1 MDLVERVNTEVAKK
15 LNKLTM
21 KQFEELMN
29 VSKTKRHNNY
39 NIKTEYNKLK
49 SYTRNVL
56 KGNNNYIVNYQYVK
70 GKDDFG
76 RLQSKNPS
84 LQRLFNGFR
93 GILSNGITRDLDMS
107 NCHPNILLNL
117 CKEHNIKCD
126 YVKQYIY
133 NREEGLKE
141 LMTEYEISRD
151 EAKQTYLK
159 CLNKEELTT
168 MINNKK
174 VKNINFLNYDKET
187 TNIIQSLY
195 EIYKKDYDKY
205 VDEDYNRKGKMVNLI
220 LCKYED
226 IYLREAIDYLKKQKI
241 EICTNMFDGCM
252 IYKTD
257 KYDIKQIIEEL
268 NKIFKDR
275 NITWTEK
282 QHNIDL
288 LETLNNM
295 EIVTTDYFDGQDIIE
310 VTMHILEG
318 ILDEKIYKCGD
329 EIYYITDD
337 KIISNEKQIDS
348 ELRDLI
354 SDQKYTIVKIKI
366 GKSGEEII
374 TYVDVSKELRYIN
387 DLITMIKSKAPRDNK
402 FIENIWNE
410 TLFKLYFK
418 NGYYDFQKKEFFKGK
433 YNRTFI
439 KIERDY
445 TPKINKKARKSIY
458 DKILNPVF
466 SIESDK
472 EELQIKLMK
481 YYLYRLSRVI
491 AGNIGD
497 KKYILL
503 QGLRDCGKGVL
514 SDLIMNCFER
524 YVKITNAENFEY
536 KNNNTD
542 PAKQNSWI
550 MDYQFVRLAITQ
562 EITVDVEK
570 NKKMNGNAIKK
581 FCSGGDSIEGRKNH
595 QDEKTFKIQASL
607 MICCNDIPEVEP
619 KDCLEKCDEFQMKSK
634 FISKDFKESDKLATF
649 KYYERDLN
657 IKETLLK
664 DSDII
669 DEFTRIIIEAYNE
682 EQEYPK
688 EIKDELEE
696 MDDEDDYNKLF
707 NIFTITNDK
716 RDFLSNDNLRIII
729 SQNKRPFI
737 MKKCKML
744 LKTKGINEDRTS
756 GIRGISGLVVKGEET
771 ARDRDE
777 ELEKQKKREQEQK
790 KRIV

>member
-1 MDLVERVNTEVAKK
+1 MDLTERVNFEITKK

-21 KQFEELMN
+21 KQFEQLMN
-29 VSKTKRHNNY
+29 VSKTKRHNDY
-39 NIKTEYNKLK
+39 NFKAEYKKLK
-49 SYTRNVL
+49 NYT
-56 KGNNNYIVNYQYVK
+56 KSIIKSNNNHKVNYQYVK

-76 RLQSKNPS
+76 RLQSVDPS
-84 LQRLFNGFR
+84 LQRLYNGFR
-93 GILSNGITRDLDMS
+93 GILCNNITIDLDMS

-117 CKEHNIKCD
+117 CSKHNIKCD

-133 NREEGLKE
+133 NREESLKE
-141 LMTEYEISRD
+141 LTVDYEISRS
-151 EAKQTYLK
+151 EAKTTYLK

-168 MINNKK
+168 RINNKII
-174 VKNINFLNYDKET
+174 KNVNFLNYDKET
-187 TNIIQSLY
+187 TNIINSLY

-205 VDEDYNRKGKMVNLI
+205 VNEDYNRKGKMINLI

-226 IYLREAIDYLKKQKI
+226 IYLREAIDYLKSQKI
-241 EICTNMFDGCM
+241 EVCTNMFDGCM

-257 KYDIKQIIEEL
+257 KYDIKNILEEL

-275 NITWTEK
+275 NITWTQKE
-282 QHNIDL
+282 HTTDL
-288 LETLNNM
+288 LEPLNEM
-295 EIVTTDYFDGQDIIE
+295 EIVTTDYYDGENIVE
-310 VTMHILEG
+310 VTKHILDGLLE
-318 ILDEKIYKCGD
+318 DKIYKCQD
-329 EIYYITDD
+329 EIFYITDD
-337 KIISNEKQIDS
+337 KIISNEKQIDI

-354 SDQKYTIVKIKI
+354 SEQKYTMYKIKKDKNGGDI
-366 GKSGEEII
+366 V
-374 TYVDVSKELRYIN
+374 TYIDVSNELKYIN
-387 DLITMIKSKAPRDNK
+387 ELIVLIKSKAPRDNK
-402 FIENIWNE
+402 FVENIWNE
-410 TLFKLYFK
+410 TLFKLFFK

-433 YNRTFI
+433 YNRTFV

-445 TPKINKKARKSIY
+445 SIKKNKKANKKIY
-458 DKILNPVF
+458 ENILNPVF

-472 EELQIKLMK
+472 DEQQIKLMK

-497 KKYILL
+497 KRYILL

-536 KNNNTD
+536 KSSNGD
-542 PAKQNSWI
+542 AAKNNSWI
-550 MDYQFVRLAITQ
+550 MDYQFIRLAITQ
-562 EITVDVEK
+562 EITVDIEK

-581 FCSGGDSIEGRKNH
+581 FCSGGDSIEARKNH

-607 MICCNDIPEVEP
+607 MICCNDMPEVEP

-634 FISKDFKESDKLATF
+634 FISKDFKETDKLATF

-664 DSDII
+664 DQEII
-669 DEFTRIIIEAYNE
+669 DEFTRMIIEAYNE
-682 EQEYPK
+682 DLEYPQ

-707 NIFTITNDK
+707 NIFTYTNDE
-716 RDFLSNDNLRIII
+716 RDFISNEQLRMII
-729 SQNKRPFI
+729 SHHKVPFI

-744 LKTKGINEDRTS
+744 LKTKGINEHRTS
-756 GIRGISGLVVKGEET
+756 GIRGICGLVVKGEET
-771 ARDRDE
+771 AQQKEEDE
-777 ELEKQKKREQEQK
+777 NKQKKR
-790 KRIV
+790 IL

>member
-1 MDLVERVNTEVAKK
+1 MDLTERVNLEVAKK

-29 VSKTKRHNNY
+29 ISKTKRHDKY
-39 NIKTEYNKLK
+39 NFKAEYKKLK
-49 SYTRNVL
+49 NYTRCIL
-56 KGNNNYIVNYQYVK
+56 KSNNNHKVNYQYVK
-70 GKDDFG
+70 GKDFG
-76 RLQSKNPS
+76 RLQSIDPS
-84 LQRLFNGFR
+84 LQRMFNGFR
-93 GILSNGITRDLDMS
+93 GILCNDVTLDLDMS

-117 CKEHNIKCD
+117 CIKHNIKCD
-126 YVKQYIY
+126 YLRQYIF
-133 NREEGLKE
+133 NREDSLKE
-141 LMTEYEISRD
+141 LMAEYDIPRE

-168 MINNKK
+168 KINNRTI
-174 VKNINFLNYDKET
+174 KNITFLNYDKET
-187 TNIIQSLY
+187 TNIINTLY
-195 EIYKKDYDKY
+195 EIYKGEYDKY
-205 VDEDYNRKGKMVNLI
+205 VDDDYNRRGKMVNLI
-220 LCKYED
+220 LNVYED
-226 IYLREAIDYLKKQKI
+226 IYLREAMDYLKSQKI
-241 EICTNMFDGCM
+241 EISTNMFDGCM
-252 IYKTD
+252 IYKSD
-257 KYDIKQIIEEL
+257 KYDILKVLEEL
-268 NKIFKDR
+268 NKRFKDR
-275 NITWTEK
+275 NIIWTQK
-282 QHNIDL
+282 QHSIDL
-288 LETLNNM
+288 LEPLNNM
-295 EIVTTDYFDGQDIIE
+295 EIVTTDYYDGEDIID
-310 VTMHILEG
+310 VTKHILEG
-318 ILDEKIYKCGD
+318 ILEDKIYKCCD

-354 SDQKYTIVKIKI
+354 SEQRYTIVKVKQDKK
-366 GKSGEEII
+366 GDDII
-374 TYVDVSKELRYIN
+374 SYIDVSKELKYIN
-387 DLITMIKSKAPRDNK
+387 DLIVMIKAKAPRDNK
-402 FIENIWNE
+402 FVEDIWNE
-410 TLFKLYFK
+410 TLFKLFFK
-418 NGYYDFQKKEFFKGK
+418 NGYYDFQKKEFIKGK

-445 TPKINKKARKSIY
+445 NNKKNKKANKIIY

-472 EELQIKLMK
+472 EEQQIKLMK
-481 YYLYRLSRVI
+481 YYLYRLSRII

-536 KNNNTD
+536 KNNSTD
-542 PAKQNSWI
+542 AAKQNSWI

-607 MICCNDIPEVEP
+607 MICCNDMPEVEP

-634 FISKDFKESDKLATF
+634 FISKDFKESDKLQTF

-664 DSDII
+664 DEDII

-682 EQEYPK
+682 DLEYPK
-688 EIKDELEE
+688 EIKDELDN

-707 NIFTITNDK
+707 NIFTITNDE
-716 RDFLSNDNLRIII
+716 RDFISNDNLRVVI
-729 SQNKRPFI
+729 SQHKIPFI

-744 LKTKGINEDRTS
+744 LKTKGINEHRTS
-756 GIRGISGLVVKGEET
+756 GIRGICGLVIKGEET
-771 ARDRDE
+771 AQQKEDE
-777 ELEKQKKREQEQK
+777 ENKQKKR
-790 KRIV
+790 II

>member
-1 MDLVERVNTEVAKK
+1 MDLTERVNIEVAKK
-15 LNKLTM
+15 LNRVTM

-39 NIKTEYNKLK
+39 NFKAEYKKLK
-49 SYTRNVL
+49 NYTRNIL
-56 KGNNNYIVNYQYVK
+56 KSNNNYLVNYQYVK

-76 RLQSKNPS
+76 RLQSINPS
-84 LQRLFNGFR
+84 LQRMYNGFR
-93 GILSNGITRDLDMS
+93 GILCNGITRDLDMS

-117 CKEHNIKCD
+117 CKEHDIKCD

-133 NREEGLKE
+133 NREDSLKQ
-141 LMTEYEISRD
+141 LMTEYEITRD

-168 MINNKK
+168 KINNRII
-174 VKNINFLNYDKET
+174 KNVNFLNYDKET
-187 TNIIQSLY
+187 SNIINALY
-195 EIYKKDYDKY
+195 EIYKKDFNKY

-220 LCKYED
+220 LNKYED
-226 IYLREAIDYLKKQKI
+226 IYLREAIEYLKSQKI

-257 KYDIKQIIEEL
+257 NYDINKILEEL
-268 NKIFKDR
+268 NKRFKDR

-282 QHNIDL
+282 EHSIDI

-295 EIVTTDYFDGQDIIE
+295 EIVTTDYYDGENIID
-310 VTMHILEG
+310 VTMHVLEG
-318 ILDEKIYKCGD
+318 ILEDKIYKCGD
-329 EIYYITDD
+329 GIYYITDD
-337 KIISNEKQIDS
+337 KIISNERQIDS

-354 SDQKYTIVKIKI
+354 SDQRYTIVKIKQ
-366 GKSGEEII
+366 GKNGEEIP
-374 TYVDVSKELRYIN
+374 TFTEVSKELRYIN
-387 DLITMIKSKAPRDNK
+387 ELIVMIKSKAPRDNK

-410 TLFKLYFK
+410 TLFKLFFK
-418 NGYYDFQKKEFFKGK
+418 NGYYDFQKREFFKGK
-433 YNRTFI
+433 FNRTFV

-445 TPKINKKARKSIY
+445 KEKKNKKASKQIY
-458 DKILNPVF
+458 EKILNPVF
-466 SIESDK
+466 SIESEKDDQ
-472 EELQIKLMK
+472 QIKLMK

-497 KKYILL
+497 KRYILL

-536 KNNNTD
+536 KNINTD

-550 MDYQFVRLAITQ
+550 MDYQFIRLAITQ

-581 FCSGGDSIEGRKNH
+581 FCSGGDSIEGRKNN

-607 MICCNDIPEVEP
+607 MICCNDMPEVEP

-634 FISKDFKESDKLATF
+634 FISNDFKESDKLATF

-664 DSDII
+664 NPDII
-669 DEFTRIIIEAYNE
+669 DEFTRMIIEAYNE
-682 EQEYPK
+682 DLEYPK
-688 EIKDELEE
+688 EIKEELEE

-707 NIFTITNDK
+707 NIFTITNDT
-716 RDFLSNDNLRIII
+716 RDFISNENLRVIVQQQKI
-729 SQNKRPFI
+729 PFI

-744 LKTKGINEDRTS
+744 LKTKGINEHRTS
-756 GIRGISGLVVKGEET
+756 GIRGICGLVVKGEET
-771 ARDRDE
+771 AQDKEDE
-777 ELEKQKKREQEQK
+777 LNKQKKR
-790 KRIV
+790 IL

>member
-1 MDLVERVNTEVAKK
+1 MELTERVNLEIAKK
-15 LNKLTM
+15 LNCITVQ
-21 KQFEELMN
+21 QFVELMN
-29 VSKTKRHNNY
+29 YSKTKRHNDY
-39 NIKTEYNKLK
+39 NIKAEFKKLK
-49 SYTRNVL
+49 NYTRNIL
-56 KGNNNYIVNYQYVK
+56 KSNNNYVVNYQYVR

-84 LQRLFNGFR
+84 LQRLYNGFR

-117 CKEHNIKCD
+117 CKDHNIKCD
-126 YVKQYIY
+126 YVKQYIF

-174 VKNINFLNYDKET
+174 IKNINFLNYDKET

-205 VDEDYNRKGKMVNLI
+205 VDEDYNRKGKMINLI

-252 IYKTD
+252 IYKSD
-257 KYDIKQIIEEL
+257 KYDIKKVIEEL

-282 QHNIDL
+282 QHAIDL
-288 LETLNNM
+288 LEPLNNM
-295 EIVTTDYFDGQDIIE
+295 EIVTTDYYLGDNIID
-310 VTMHILEG
+310 VTTYILEG
-318 ILDEKIYKCGD
+318 ILFDKIYKCGD
-329 EIYYITDD
+329 MIYYITDD
-337 KIISNEKQIDS
+337 KILSNEKQIDN

-354 SDQKYTIVKIKI
+354 SDQRYTIIKIKTD
-366 GKSGEEII
+366 KNGEEIP
-374 TYVDVSKELRYIN
+374 TYIEVSKELRYIN
-387 DLITMIKSKAPRDNK
+387 ELVVMIKSKAPKDNK

-410 TLFKLYFK
+410 TLFKLFFK
-418 NGYYDFQKKEFFKGK
+418 NGYYDFQKKEFIKGK
-433 YNRTFI
+433 FNRTFV

-445 TPKINKKARKSIY
+445 NSKKNKKANKIIF

-466 SIESDK
+466 SIESNKD
-472 EELQIKLMK
+472 ELQTKLMK

-524 YVKITNAENFEY
+524 YVKTTNAENFEY
-536 KNNNTD
+536 KNSNTD
-542 PAKQNSWI
+542 AAKANSWI

-562 EITVDVEK
+562 EITVDAEK
-570 NKKMNGNAIKK
+570 NKKLNGNAIKK
-581 FCSGGDSIEGRKNH
+581 FCSGGDSMEGRKNH
-595 QDEKTFKIQASL
+595 KDEKTFKIQASL

-634 FISKDFKESDKLATF
+634 FISKDFKETDKLATF

-657 IKETLLK
+657 IKETILK
-664 DSDII
+664 DIDII
-669 DEFTRIIIEAYNE
+669 DEFTRMIIEAYNE
-682 EQEYPK
+682 DLEYPQ
-688 EIKDELEE
+688 EIKDELQE

-707 NIFTITNDK
+707 NIFTITHDK
-716 RDFLSNDNLRIII
+716 RDFISNDNLRIIV
-729 SQNKRPFI
+729 SQHKIPFI

-756 GIRGISGLVVKGEET
+756 GIRGICGLVIKGEET
-771 ARDRDE
+771 ASEKE
-777 ELEKQKKREQEQK
+777 ELENKQKKR
-790 KRIV
+790 IL